1 MKNTQVNR
9 LLNEYLDKPY
19 GVTSTEA
26 LSRFSIGRLASRMWD
41 IKSLG
46 YKVEWVF
53 EKSVN
58 QFGEPISYKRYYIR
72 SGNETRV
79 D

>member
-1 MKNTQVNR
+1 MKNTQITR

-26 LSRFSIGRLASRMWD
+26 LSRFGVGRLASRMWD
-41 IKSLG
+41 IKALG
-46 YKVEWVF
+46 YKVEKVF

-58 QFGEPISYKRYYIR
+58 QFGEPVNYVRYYIKTDE
-72 SGNETRV
+72 SV
-79 D
+79 